1 MYQERKPNCAQ
12 LAQYVDCFWVSG
24 GDAALGQGEALILPD
39 AAMDLIFRYCDGQLF
54 SSLCGTMSIART
66 VSLTHEDIYLGV
78 RFHPAMAAIALK
90 MNVASLRDC
99 LVEAPFSDSYAVLED
114 QLATSPHTFDIF
126 INWMEG
132 YLRKRLCFDEVQRHR
147 VQAMQSVRS
156 IGVSRSAQMMAMSR
170 KRFYREFIQFYG
182 ISPRQYTNTH
192 RLLTFQ
198 KLIQGSKRTDLSQI
212 ALEAGFFD
220 QADMT
225 RQIKKLTGKT
235 PLNLMSQSYN
245 TG

>member
-1 MYQERKPNCAQ
+1 MYQERKPSCAQ

-24 GDAALGQGEALILPD
+24 GDAASAQGEALILPD
-39 AAMDLIFRYCDGQLF
+39 AAMDLIFRYCDGQLY

-66 VSLTHEDIYLGV
+66 VSLKNEDLYLGV
-78 RFHPAMAAIALK
+78 RFHPGMAAIAFR

-114 QLATSPHTFDIF
+114 QLATSPYTFDIF
-126 INWMEG
+126 IRWMEG
-132 YLRKRLCFDEVQRHR
+132 YLRQRLSFDEVQRQR
-147 VQAMQSVRS
+147 AQAMRSVCTV
-156 IGVSRSAQMMAMSR
+156 GVSRLAQTMGMSR

-182 ISPRQYTNTH
+182 ISPRQYTNTS

-198 KLIQGSKRTDLSQI
+198 KLTQNPKQTDLSQI

-225 RQIKKLTGKT
+225 RQIKKITGIT
-235 PLNLMSQSYN
+235 PLNLMSQTYN